1 MGKPCLREKIAGLA
15 KPGSKSEWIFRINAG
30 IVSTSVVGNN
40 HLRIWLQ
47 GQKGGGFSGV
57 AAGEA
62 RFYCSEGGMGAR
74 VISLVISTARC
85 GLR

>member
-1 MGKPCLREKIAGLA
+1 M
-15 KPGSKSEWIFRINAG
+15 NAG

-47 GQKGGGFSGV
+47 GQKGRGFSVV
-57 AAGEA
+57 AGGEA